1 MLNSLYDYVRHLQ
14 SQSSSENTLYT
25 RYDTPQVVADVIIAK
40 QLEAKANEVLQTSQ
54 KLLEDLKGF
63 ESLQQMVTELLK
75 DLKQQNA
82 EVFDSWT
89 SEISSLIKEGVL
101 TLKESDPVVQFSKD
115 NKLMRV
121 NYSDRLV
128 TLISEVR
135 QFKALGYHIPSHIDQ
150 TSEHAKEF
158 MKLARVLEQVCEKY
172 F

>member
-1 MLNSLYDYVRHLQ
+1 M
-14 SQSSSENTLYT
+14 
-25 RYDTPQVVADVIIAK
+25 IIAK
-40 QLEAKANEVLQTSQ
+40 QLEAKANKVLQTSQ

-75 DLKQQNA
+75 DLKQQHA
-82 EVFDSWT
+82 ELFDSWT

-158 MKLARVLEQVCEKY
+158 MKLARVLEQVFEKY